1 MPFGLPQDTF
11 GVKMLANTLLRWG
24 TEEQRSH
31 FLPRIL
37 SGEDTWCQ
45 GYSEPDAGSDLA
57 SLTTRA
63 VREGDEW
70 VIDGQKVWTSG
81 AHHSDWIFVLARTDR
96 DAPKHR
102 GISFLLVPLDQP
114 GVEVRPFRMMSGQL
128 HFNEVFFDGARTR
141 ADLVVGGVDNGWTV
155 AQSLLGVERGEE
167 AATNPILFRAEVERL
182 VELARLYGRD
192 QDPVIRQRI
201 AWCWSKVEVM
211 RYLGYRI
218 LTGWL
223 KGAEPGPESSI
234 AKLFWSEYHTKVTD
248 LAMDI
253 MGLHGQAAARP
264 PAVAHLPHRRPG
276 RRELLGV
283 LVDDVPDRP
292 LRHDLRGHL
301 AGAAEHPR
309 GEGAGAAARA
319 EAHESVGRS
328 KASSRGTGR
337 GPVPGRQPASS
348 LRSPTPSG
356 AQMWQLFST
365 PAVARGPFAGSPASR
380 RRALADMAACTTAG
394 PSTRAS
400 SWRWE
405 QPRTPRNRS
414 WTARLYPAVT
424 PRPIR
429 LSKTGVMNG
438 HSACGNVS
446 MSASAA
452 TIVMSARRTRT
463 ASTIRWMSA
472 TSGSAHGRSSRSSA
486 STEIS
491 SPPGS
496 WWAVTVMVRRC
507 SGSSARLTTRPP
519 PTRHGLSQ
527 PGELRLP
534 PLDEAAH
541 ALAVVGG
548 AFRRGQ

>member
-1 MPFGLPQDTF
+1 MDISYPAETETFRTEVKGFLAEALPPDWKGIGALDEEAAWSFARDWRHLLAEHRYLSLTWPEQYGGRGLSKLHQVVLMEELALAGVPFGLPQDTF

-24 TEEQRSH
+24 TDEQRGH

-63 VREGDEW
+63 VRDGDEW

-141 ADLVVGGVDNGWTV
+141 ANLVVGGVDNGWTV

-201 AWCWSKVEVM
+201 AWCWSKVEIM

-223 KGAEPGPESSI
+223 KGTEPGPESSI
-234 AKLFWSEYHTKVTD
+234 AKLYWSEYHTKVTD

-253 MGLHGQAAARP
+253 MGLHAQVPVGRP
-264 PAVAHLPHRRPG
+264 PLRTYRT
-276 RRELLGV
+276 
-283 LVDDVPDRP
+283 DDP
-292 LRHDLRGHL
+292 
-301 AGAAEHPR
+301 GAA
-309 GEGAGAAARA
+309 
-319 EAHESVGRS
+319 
-328 KASSRGTGR
+328 
-337 GPVPGRQPASS
+337 
-348 LRSPTPSG
+348 
-356 AQMWQLFST
+356 
-365 PAVARGPFAGSPASR
+365 
-380 RRALADMAACTTAG
+380 
-394 PSTRAS
+394 
-400 SWRWE
+400 
-405 QPRTPRNRS
+405 N
-414 WTARLYPAVT
+414 
-424 PRPIR
+424 
-429 LSKTGVMNG
+429 
-438 HSACGNVS
+438 
-446 MSASAA
+446 
-452 TIVMSARRTRT
+452 
-463 ASTIRWMSA
+463 
-472 TSGSAHGRSSRSSA
+472 SSA
-486 STEIS
+486 SWSTTYLI
-491 SPPGS
+491 
-496 WWAVTVMVRRC
+496 AR
-507 SGSSARLTTRPP
+507 SGTIYAGTSQVQRNILAEKVLGLPREPRLTN
-519 PTRHGLSQ
+519 S
-527 PGELRLP
+527 
-534 PLDEAAH
+534 
-541 ALAVVGG
+541 
-548 AFRRGQ
+548 

>member
-1 MPFGLPQDTF
+1 VDISYPAETETFRTEVKGFLAEALPPDWKGIGALDEEAAWSFARDWRRRLAEHRYLSLTWPEQYGGRGLSKLHQVVLMEELALAGVPFGLPQDTF

-24 TEEQRSH
+24 TDEQRGH

-96 DAPKHR
+96 TAPKHR

-128 HFNEVFFDGARTR
+128 HFNEVFFNGARTR

-182 VELARLYGRD
+182 VELARLYGKD

-201 AWCWSKVEVM
+201 AWCWSKVEIM

-234 AKLFWSEYHTKVTD
+234 AKLYWSEYHTKVTD

-253 MGLHGQAAARP
+253 MGLHAQVPVGRP
-264 PAVAHLPHRRPG
+264 PLRTYRT
-276 RRELLGV
+276 
-283 LVDDVPDRP
+283 DDP
-292 LRHDLRGHL
+292 
-301 AGAAEHPR
+301 GAA
-309 GEGAGAAARA
+309 
-319 EAHESVGRS
+319 
-328 KASSRGTGR
+328 
-337 GPVPGRQPASS
+337 
-348 LRSPTPSG
+348 
-356 AQMWQLFST
+356 
-365 PAVARGPFAGSPASR
+365 
-380 RRALADMAACTTAG
+380 
-394 PSTRAS
+394 
-400 SWRWE
+400 
-405 QPRTPRNRS
+405 N
-414 WTARLYPAVT
+414 
-424 PRPIR
+424 
-429 LSKTGVMNG
+429 
-438 HSACGNVS
+438 
-446 MSASAA
+446 
-452 TIVMSARRTRT
+452 
-463 ASTIRWMSA
+463 
-472 TSGSAHGRSSRSSA
+472 SSA
-486 STEIS
+486 SWSTTYLI
-491 SPPGS
+491 
-496 WWAVTVMVRRC
+496 AR
-507 SGSSARLTTRPP
+507 SGTIYAGTSQVQRNILAERVL
-519 PTRHGLSQ
+519 GL
-527 PGELRLP
+527 PREPRATAG
-534 PLDEAAH
+534 
-541 ALAVVGG
+541 
-548 AFRRGQ
+548 